1 MQSNISLDQ
10 KSFGREKWSV
20 LKMRKVIGCWLVD
33 VFTQNIVCNGGEGIK
48 GYQRVPEPEFNNGF
62 LILRDKSGVQLKALN
77 TSGIA
82 GFNITPI
89 YADEK

>member
-1 MQSNISLDQ
+1 MSRVIS
-10 KSFGREKWSV
+10 
-20 LKMRKVIGCWLVD
+20 CWQVD
-33 VFTQNIVCNGGEGIK
+33 VFTQDVVCNGGDGII
-48 GYQRVPEPEFNNGF
+48 GYQKDPEPVFINGF